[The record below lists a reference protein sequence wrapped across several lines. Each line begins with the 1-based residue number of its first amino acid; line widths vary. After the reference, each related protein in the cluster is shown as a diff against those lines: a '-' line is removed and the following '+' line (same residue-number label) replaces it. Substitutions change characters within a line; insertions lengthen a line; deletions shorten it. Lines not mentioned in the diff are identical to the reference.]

1 VNFCQGIRQLWRS
14 GLYATTEQD
23 QKSEQVNTERK
34 EANARCQL
42 MPETLTGLIE
52 RVTYHNPENGFAV
65 LRVVVKG
72 RQDLVTV
79 VGSATSVSAGE
90 HLEAT
95 GKWVVDREHGQQFK
109 ADELKTTHPASA
121 EGIEKYLASGAI
133 RSIGPKIAAKIVAIY
148 KERTLEIFEIAP
160 DFLLH
165 IKGIGKERVKR
176 ISQSWM
182 EQKEVRKIMLFL
194 AEHGI
199 TFGRAVKIY
208 RTYGQESIA
217 KIKENPYRLADDI
230 RGIGFKTADELA
242 AKMGIDRNSPYRAR
256 AAVQYTLQDLASQG
270 HVGYPEPG
278 VIEHT
283 TKLVEI
289 DQLIVEAAVKAAVA
303 EKMVIRENI
312 EGESWLYLTAL
323 YRAEVGLTQSV
334 HRIGSACPH
343 PMPKIDVEKAIAW
356 VERKLEINLASRQQE
371 AIRQAT
377 QQTLLVITGGPGVG
391 KTTLVRSILE
401 IFTAKKM
408 KCVLAAPTGRATK
421 RLAESTGQTAKTIH
435 RLLEFDPATGEFKKN
450 QQHPLTGD
458 LFVLDEVSM
467 VDVVLGHQFLRAV
480 PSNACV
486 ILVGDVDQLPSV
498 GPGSVLAD
506 LIASGVVPVVRLTEI
521 FRQAAESEIV
531 TNAYAINQG
540 RMPNMKAPDEGVS
553 DFYFIEADEPEA
565 IQDLIVRLVKE
576 RIPNRFGFD
585 PKKDIQVLTPM
596 NRSVLGARNLNQVLQ
611 TALNPG
617 DGGPEVQRFGWT
629 FRLGDRVI
637 QTENDYNRDVFNG
650 DLGVIESINRI
661 EQEMVVN
668 FEGRQVEYDFGDL
681 DELAL
686 AYVLSIHKSQGSEF
700 PCVVIPLHT
709 QHYMMLQRN
718 LLYTAVTRGK
728 KLVVLV
734 GTKKALSMAV
744 RRQDTSQRFTAL
756 KGRLQGR

>member
-1 VNFCQGIRQLWRS
+1 
-14 GLYATTEQD
+14 
-23 QKSEQVNTERK
+23 
-34 EANARCQL
+34 

-65 LRVVVKG
+65 LKVQVKG

-79 VGSATSVSAGE
+79 VGSTTSVSAGE
-90 HLEAT
+90 HLAAI

-133 RSIGPKIAAKIVAIY
+133 RSIGPKLAAKIVKVY
-148 KERTLEIFEIAP
+148 KERTLEIFETAP

-165 IKGIGKERVKR
+165 IRGIGQERIKR
-176 ISQSWM
+176 IKQSWQ

-199 TFGRAVKIY
+199 SSGRAVRIY

-217 KIKENPYRLADDI
+217 KIKENPYQLADDI

-278 VIEHT
+278 VVEHT

-289 DQLIVEAAVKAAVA
+289 DQLIVEEAVKTAVA
-303 EKMVIRENI
+303 EKVVVRETV

-323 YRAEVGLTQSV
+323 YRAEVGLAQSV
-334 HRIGSACPH
+334 HRIGSASPH

-356 VERKLEINLASRQQE
+356 VEGKLGISLAAGQQE
-371 AIRQAT
+371 AIRQAC
-377 QQTLLVITGGPGVG
+377 QRKMLVITGGPGVG

-401 IFTAKKM
+401 IFQAKNM
-408 KCVLAAPTGRATK
+408 KCVLAAPTGRAAK
-421 RLAESTGQTAKTIH
+421 RLAETTGRTAKTIH
-435 RLLEFDPATGEFKKN
+435 RLLEFDPATAEFKRN

-480 PSNACV
+480 PSDACV

-498 GPGSVLAD
+498 GPGMVLAD

-531 TNAYAINQG
+531 TAAYAINQG
-540 RMPNMKAPDEGVS
+540 RMPYLKAPDEGLT
-553 DFYFIEADEPEA
+553 DFYFIEAQEPEP
-565 IQDLIVRLVKE
+565 IQDLIVRLVRE
-576 RIPNRFGFD
+576 RIPARFGFD
-585 PKKDIQVLTPM
+585 PKADIQVLTPM
-596 NRSVLGARNLNQVLQ
+596 NRTLLGARNLNQVLQ

-617 DGGPEVQRFGWT
+617 NGGPEVQRFGWT
-629 FRLGDRVI
+629 FRIGDRVI
-637 QTENDYNRDVFNG
+637 QMENDYNRDVFNG
-650 DLGVIESINRI
+650 DLGLIEKINRI
-661 EQEMVVN
+661 EQDMVVN

-700 PCVVIPLHT
+700 PCVVIPIHT

-728 KLVVLV
+728 KLVILV
-734 GTKKALSMAV
+734 GTKKALGMAV
-744 RRQDTSQRFTAL
+744 RRQDTARRYTAL
-756 KGRLQGR
+756 RGRLEDGEGS